1 MTHSSV
7 WLITTPLETACASLC
22 INVRCSRAA
31 ETKHCG
37 SWIGLSWVFHP
48 ANQTNQ
54 SYPQTWRTQT
64 GASVWETWQADS
76 FGRMWKSCH
85 LLNIHHTERSD
96 TAQLVT
102 VTVALR
108 PCHSKTFF
116 IFLMLRFN
124 KNKVY
129 IRPAWRTHHA
139 SVDILDLKKL
149 IENEEMLLLH
159 CYKLAVRIHS
169 LPVANR
175 NWPWWDTVVQS
186 IEHISS
192 SSAPLAQIEL
202 TSLLYQVIC
211 HRNCDSM
218 RPPTVTIKWLPKALK
233 YSINSNM
240 EILRGGGAAGVN
252 ILGSEHCCG
261 DKPAMAPCSAG
272 SLFNTTDLF
281 STSLAE

>member
-1 MTHSSV
+1 
-7 WLITTPLETACASLC
+7 
-22 INVRCSRAA
+22 
-31 ETKHCG
+31 
-37 SWIGLSWVFHP
+37 
-48 ANQTNQ
+48 
-54 SYPQTWRTQT
+54 
-64 GASVWETWQADS
+64 
-76 FGRMWKSCH
+76 
-85 LLNIHHTERSD
+85 
-96 TAQLVT
+96 
-102 VTVALR
+102 
-108 PCHSKTFF
+108 
-116 IFLMLRFN
+116 MLRFN

-139 SVDILDLKKL
+139 SIDNLDLKKL

-159 CYKLAVRIHS
+159 CYKLAVSIHS

-186 IEHISS
+186 IGHISS

-202 TSLLYQVIC
+202 TSLSYQVIC

-218 RPPTVTIKWLPKALK
+218 RLPTVTIKWLPKALK